1 MKRFFLKLKSV
12 FLRLFQAF
20 LKARL
25 QAECPDAD
33 KRVHRRLKY
42 DSNDPWSDS
51 DPPQIGIL

>member
-1 MKRFFLKLKSV
+1 MKRFFLMLKSV
-12 FLRLFQAF
+12 FVRLFHDF

-33 KRVHRRLKY
+33 KRIHRRLEY
-42 DSNDPWSDS
+42 DSDDPRSDS